1 MKYSTDEL
9 KIFEQT
15 DDPADALLENWGT
28 KSENDVNRLV
38 ELLKVMERNDLVR
51 LLYGA
56 LQVHTKYGWSV

>member
-15 DDPADALLENWGT
+15 DDPADALLANWGT

-38 ELLKVMERNDLVR
+38 ELLKVMERDDLVK
-51 LLYGA
+51 LLQRA
-56 LQVHTKYGWSV
+56 LQVHKK